1 MTSIPEIHN
10 IALQRFP
17 IKYVLTRVG
26 LPNEDVNLDRRLAFI
41 EGYKQAIID
50 NEPHFAVKGDYCA
63 VCESTEFW
71 NDNNEEEE

>member
-1 MTSIPEIHN
+1 MTTIPEIES

-17 IKYVLTRVG
+17 IKFVVSFGYDI
-26 LPNEDVNLDRRLAFI
+26 NEEKRLAFI

-71 NDNNEEEE
+71 NDEEE